1 MKKLFLLAL
10 AVLLAFQ
17 GAAQER
23 PDSTVIARLEE
34 KMDEYFRA
42 IEREDAA
49 TKSEECD
56 FLIEACPDSLL
67 RQHIALYAYDH
78 YVGSK
83 VMGDEAVAIH
93 LTDKWFIPGLVKM
106 ADEIDLLNAKV
117 FADFNR
123 HTLIGEQAPALEME
137 NVDGEMVALPAQGHI
152 SLLYFY
158 DVNCSKC
165 KMESILLKH
174 FLEEGGHSL
183 DFYAV
188 YAGSDREAWEKYIA
202 EKLDIRV
209 EGVTVH
215 HLWDPEMDTDFGR
228 LYGVVQTPRMFLT
241 GPDGVIIG
249 RGLDTQALKQ
259 LIGYAEIQQELYDRC
274 APGSRLPSLELP
286 GMLCSRRS
294 QKAGIHR
301 LDKLRGRPA
310 YLIFHTDGCENC
322 RKMLEAIDS
331 SLASNRRSRALLVNV
346 DKLVADYPG
355 MAQEVFDSFDLTVL
369 PHVIVLDKKGIIVR
383 KGLE

>member
-1 MKKLFLLAL
+1 MKRLFTLAL
-10 AVLLAFQ
+10 AALLAFQ

-34 KMDEYFRA
+34 KMDDYFRA

-67 RQHIALYAYDH
+67 RQHIAIYAYDH

-93 LTDKWFIPGLVKM
+93 LTDRWFIPGLVKM
-106 ADEIDLLNAKV
+106 ADEIDLLNARV

-123 HTLIGEQAPALEME
+123 HTLIGGQAPALEME
-137 NVDGEMVALPAQGHI
+137 SVNGEMVALPAKGHI

-188 YAGSDREAWEKYIA
+188 YAGPDREAWEDYIA
-202 EKLDIRV
+202 EKLDIRA

-215 HLWDPEMDTDFGR
+215 HLWDPDMDTDFGR

-274 APGSRLPSLELP
+274 APGGRLPSLELP
-286 GMLCSRRS
+286 GMLCSQRS
-294 QKAGIHR
+294 QKAGIHK

-310 YLIFHTDGCENC
+310 YLVFHTDGCENC
-322 RKMLEAIDS
+322 RKMLGTIDS
-331 SLASNRRSRALLVNV
+331 TLASNRRARALLVNV
-346 DKLVADYPG
+346 DKIVADYPG
-355 MAQEVFDSFDLTVL
+355 MVQEVFDNFDLTVL